1 MNNTKSNISI
11 KIDANIKEAAK
22 SQLDKM
28 GLTLTTAIELFLKHV
43 IEERSL
49 PFEPEPAAPSLDEQL
64 LEAFQ
69 KLDVPVIE
77 LEANENG
84 NVIIDDRIKKEHPDI
99 YDWAVNG

>member
-49 PFEPEPAAPSLDEQL
+49 PFEPAVPSLDEQL

-77 LEANENG
+77 LEADENG
-84 NVIIDDRIKKEHPDI
+84 NVIIDERIKKEHPEL
-99 YDWAVNG
+99 YDWVMNG